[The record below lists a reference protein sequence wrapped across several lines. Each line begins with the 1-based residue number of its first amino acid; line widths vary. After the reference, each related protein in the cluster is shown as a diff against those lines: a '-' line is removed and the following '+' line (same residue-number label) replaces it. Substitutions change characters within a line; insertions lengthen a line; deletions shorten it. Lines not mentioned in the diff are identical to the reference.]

1 MVLAMRVTI
10 AACSAAAAAWCVAC
24 SRRRGRT
31 LHPQPASKQGTVTC
45 DNEIGNQC
53 SSVLISPRVSKAPTP
68 ATMRLAI
75 SAHQSQ
81 TAAMRL
87 AISGTRK
94 QQATW
99 LWLAVNVA
107 LDAHVPHGG
116 RVAWWQGGT
125 SGQVSSR

>member
-31 LHPQPASKQGTVTC
+31 LHPQPASKQGTDTC

-53 SSVLISPRVSKAPTP
+53 SSVPNRGDEIGN
-68 ATMRLAI
+68 

-99 LWLAVNVA
+99 LWLTVNVVLA
-107 LDAHVPHGG
+107 DCE
-116 RVAWWQGGT
+116 RGT
-125 SGQVSSR
+125 G